1 MRFFSLTAIPA
12 CAGPARARPDRA
24 ARVRACLGFTSVMFS
39 LTAIPT
45 FGGACAG
52 APFRAAA
59 IRPCLGC
66 ASVAG
71 VMLKRF
77 AIYHRLPRIARLA
90 IEARPKGRARAGP
103 RRSRGIAVSEINVSE
118 IAHGI

>member
-1 MRFFSLTAIPA
+1 VRFRRIFSGFISLTAIPA
-12 CAGPARARPDRA
+12 
-24 ARVRACLGFTSVMFS
+24 
-39 LTAIPT
+39 

-52 APFRAAA
+52 ARYRAAA

-77 AIYHRLPRIARLA
+77 AIYHRLPRYARLA
-90 IEARPKGRARAGP
+90 IEARPLGRARAGP
-103 RRSRGIAVSEINVSE
+103 AEGRNSRERYEKFQPEFNML
-118 IAHGI
+118 